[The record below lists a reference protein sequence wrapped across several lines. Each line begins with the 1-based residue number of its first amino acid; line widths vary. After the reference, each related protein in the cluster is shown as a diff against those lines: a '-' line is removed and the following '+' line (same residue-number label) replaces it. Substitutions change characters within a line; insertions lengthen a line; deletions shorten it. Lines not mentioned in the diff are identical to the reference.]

1 MLLAKIKLNAIEVL
15 ISKVLI
21 DFNILIMMNLFQLI
35 MSKENVIRWKKK
47 IKTSE
52 HSVEC
57 TTWKP
62 WKLIM
67 LVVKNNLNS
76 SVRSKK

>member
-35 MSKENVIRWKKK
+35 MSKENVIR
-47 IKTSE
+47 
-52 HSVEC
+52 
-57 TTWKP
+57 
-62 WKLIM
+62 
-67 LVVKNNLNS
+67 
-76 SVRSKK
+76 